1 MGDDRTETLT
11 RLFAEITGLIEDAH
25 ETAIAGQSAHLA
37 RSKLADHA
45 LRLEQ
50 TARDIA
56 MALQKRLDFSGHAS
70 VSGSWIPTGR
80 P

>member
-11 RLFAEITGLIEDAH
+11 RLFAEITRLIEDAH
-25 ETAIAGQSAHLA
+25 ETAAAGQSARLA

-50 TARDIA
+50 AARDIA
-56 MALQKRLDFSGHAS
+56 DLAKAAQIVAGAPNKHDSDSHKPAR
-70 VSGSWIPTGR
+70 
-80 P
+80 